1 MLPALRSGINA
12 GGNETQ
18 RALMGTRGL
27 GSIPGLCLQPQ
38 EAERAGPDGLVTGA
52 LASLSPHPLY
62 TLWSFAPTCALLG
75 RGAPY
80 GLSLTVSISVKHG
93 PLQQRDPNIS
103 LSLWGP

>member
-62 TLWSFAPTCALLG
+62 TLWSFAPTCATCTPSPGERSAL
-75 RGAPY
+75 RIVPNCEHKYKTRAFATERP
-80 GLSLTVSISVKHG
+80 KHK
-93 PLQQRDPNIS
+93 P
-103 LSLWGP
+103 